1 MNQYTQDEKWKTLMG
16 LREIIQ
22 EEIKQLGGHLADKP
36 STATLNMISELK
48 ISNKEFETKQ
58 NNMLNEIQE
67 MKQTAKE
74 TLVTNNLAHE
84 KIEKAVSDSE
94 TNITELFKGLEEK
107 IDKALSKKANK
118 WAEQIWVWI
127 GTVVGGAGLVILIG
141 IIIQAIIH
149 FYRP

>member
-1 MNQYTQDEKWKTLMG
+1 MEKHTPDEQFNALMV
-16 LREIIQ
+16 LRGMIK
-22 EEIKQLGGHLADKP
+22 EEIQQVGGHLADKP
-36 STATLNMISELK
+36 STPTLNMINELK
-48 ISNKEFETKQ
+48 VTYKELETNQ

-141 IIIQAIIH
+141 IVVQAIIH